1 MARLLVTQAARDGLI
16 RCRAFLAGKNPL
28 AARRAAEAI
37 NRHLQLLTRYPE
49 MGRPFDPAPEMR
61 ELLIPFGDG
70 GYAALYR
77 HDPARDAVILLAF
90 RHQKE
95 AGY

>member
-1 MARLLVTQAARDGLI
+1 
-16 RCRAFLAGKNPL
+16 
-28 AARRAAEAI
+28 
-37 NRHLQLLTRYPE
+37 